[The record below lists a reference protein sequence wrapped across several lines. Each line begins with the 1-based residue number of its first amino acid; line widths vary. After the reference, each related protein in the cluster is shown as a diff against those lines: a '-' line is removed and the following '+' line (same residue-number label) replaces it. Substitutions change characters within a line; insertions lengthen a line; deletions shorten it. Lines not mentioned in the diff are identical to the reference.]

1 MCRTSEYNIT
11 RLDAGIHKGD
21 MICSATA
28 ITVIVCFVCDKR
40 RSFSIRHVILQ
51 LISFDKT
58 GEKYFFVYSEI
69 LFNLEL

>member
-1 MCRTSEYNIT
+1 MCGTSEYNIT

-28 ITVIVCFVCDKR
+28 ITVIVCFVCDNR
-40 RSFSIRHVILQ
+40 RSFSIRYVILK
-51 LISFDKT
+51 LISFDES
-58 GEKYFFVYSEI
+58 GAKYFSVCSEI